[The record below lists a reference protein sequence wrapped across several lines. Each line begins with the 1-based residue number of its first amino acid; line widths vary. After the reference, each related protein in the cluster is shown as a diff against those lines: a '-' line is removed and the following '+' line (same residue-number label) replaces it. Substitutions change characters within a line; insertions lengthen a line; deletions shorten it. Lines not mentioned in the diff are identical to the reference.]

1 MREVALITVSC
12 VLFIQMGLSEAVQKA
27 LHISL
32 RIASCPKCLTWWI
45 CLAYQLTHDYGII
58 EAVATSFVCSYCAL
72 WLALAYD
79 ALATL
84 YNYAYKTITRGAA
97 EDTQAPA
104 GEAGP
109 EAGPD
114 AVPQM
119 QIDDDTV

>member
-12 VLFIQMGLSEAVQKA
+12 VLFVQMGLSEAIQRA

-32 RIASCPKCLTWWI
+32 RIVSCPKCLTWWI
-45 CLAYQLTHDYGII
+45 CLAYQVTHDYGII
-58 EAVATSFVCSYCAL
+58 EAVAASFVCSYCAL
-72 WLALAYD
+72 WMALAYD

-104 GEAGP
+104 DEAGA

-119 QIDDDTV
+119 QIDDDTI

>member
-1 MREVALITVSC
+1 MTEAALIMVSC
-12 VLFIQMGLSEAVQKA
+12 VLFVQMGLSEAIQET
-27 LHISL
+27 LHIRL
-32 RIASCPKCLTWWI
+32 PFLSCPKCLTWWI
-45 CLAYQLTHDYGII
+45 CCAYLVLHDYGII
-58 EAVATSFVCSYCAL
+58 VSVAVSFILSYCAL

-84 YNYAYKTITRGAA
+84 YNHAYKRITEGAA

-104 GEAGP
+104 DEAGA